1 MRLLLDTPALLWFL
15 VADRRLSRHARSLID
30 APANTVAISI
40 VSLWE
45 IALKTRLGKL
55 KLDLLATL
63 DAVSRTDFE
72 SLDLKLSHLRALSAL
87 PTVAGHRDPFDH
99 LLIAQ
104 AQTEDLTFLSNDP
117 WVRHYSIRFE
127 PCSTTRRA

>member
-1 MRLLLDTPALLWFL
+1 LLLDTHALLWFL
-15 VADRRLSRHARSLID
+15 VADRRLSPHARRLID

-72 SLDLKLSHLRALSAL
+72 RLDLKLSHPRALSAL
-87 PTVAGHRDPFDH
+87 PNVAGHRDLFDH
-99 LLIAQ
+99 LLVAQ
-104 AQTEDLTFLSNDP
+104 AQAEDLTFLSNDR
-117 WVRHYSIRFE
+117 WVRLYSIRFE
-127 PCSTTRRA
+127 PCSNTRRA